1 MSKERKW
8 FDLSRDEKL
17 ANALYPHLAPKPI
30 QKEMEELAKNEMKK
44 SPLQGRREEVSK
56 STQAKRR

>member
-1 MSKERKW
+1 VSKERKW

-30 QKEMEELAKNEMKK
+30 QREMEELAKNEMKK
-44 SPLQGRREEVSK
+44 SPMRGRLEQVNKSSK
-56 STQAKRR
+56 AK